1 MEVYKK
7 KNDRENDISPASIRH
22 LNRNIS
28 NRSFASGKPD
38 NDETE
43 RFRAL
48 DTALTAQHKGAK
60 MNQFQKAKHSLSA
73 AFPGAAAEL
82 TRTVSYIGAG
92 AALGSSSFDEMSV
105 CDTVVSGRPGS
116 SSVKS
121 KKASASAYGSLSL
134 LHRTAA
140 SPKKQRH
147 LGAPPSPALPS
158 SPPVAHG
165 DNNGRH
171 TPLSSGRLERVQSY
185 RQKLNN
191 NNRAGGGTK
200 HREHQQSDRRDLSP
214 PAPFNRGNSTIS
226 RQSERRDPSSPVLN
240 RGNSTI
246 SNRAAGG
253 TKRREQQQSE
263 RRDLS
268 PPAPINR
275 GNSTISRAS
284 SSASRTLSPANFQ
297 ERNNSTL
304 SRAISPVSPVRMG
317 LLQIYKKKLGQ
328 TAKLIAAPKIAEFK
342 RQHSMTT
349 KTITRHVLKSPGRLE
364 RVQSFRGKIE
374 GSRPL
379 RPSAA
384 PVRPI
389 EQQMLEARDAAP
401 TRPLP
406 FGTGRRSRTSSG
418 ISPRRLERVQSYRK
432 KINASKT
439 NTAPAP
445 RDDSDEESRD
455 PPPSVS
461 AENQNVARSQSTPMR
476 TELENTYKKS
486 NTAEQKEQQII
497 EEQTEENYDAEENY
511 ESETYSSGISRGS
524 KSNNILENNYNLS
537 SQTSSLIKRSDY
549 DGCVSPSQ
557 PPGRMTL
564 WKEQYNKNTNGT
576 HLSQIMEADTQQQD
590 PSDYSFEGETLDD
603 TLLSS
608 DHTFANTTTT
618 SKFDSV
624 STPSRRKQR
633 NNKAF
638 PAEHH
643 FNTSAGSHTS
653 RDHFREAS
661 EASTNNTPPN
671 HEMRRR
677 LSYDQ
682 QTEQTECSNSFITTL
697 DDVTAN
703 FNSSQRHH
711 GEDFRTIDE
720 YGSSLDDL
728 SGSFSSTQSSLGT
741 FEEQPEM
748 FESFLNSIHHAAE
761 QAVMLIK

>member
-22 LNRNIS
+22 LTRNMS
-28 NRSFASGKPD
+28 NRSMASGKPD

-48 DTALTAQHKGAK
+48 DTALNAQHKTSK

-140 SPKKQRH
+140 SPKKPKH
-147 LGAPPSPALPS
+147 PGAPPSSALPS
-158 SPPVAHG
+158 SPLVG
-165 DNNGRH
+165 GGENGGRH
-171 TPLSSGRLERVQSY
+171 APLSSGRLERVQSY

-191 NNRAGGGTK
+191 NNRAAGGTK
-200 HREHQQSDRRDLSP
+200 HREHQQGERRDLSP
-214 PAPFNRGNSTIS
+214 LAPFNRGNSTTS
-226 RQSERRDPSSPVLN
+226 RSSSSVTRAISPVQMD
-240 RGNSTI
+240 RV
-246 SNRAAGG
+246 
-253 TKRREQQQSE
+253 
-263 RRDLS
+263 
-268 PPAPINR
+268 
-275 GNSTISRAS
+275 AS
-284 SSASRTLSPANFQ
+284 SIHKSKASRTLSPAKLQ
-297 ERNNSTL
+297 ERNNSAL
-304 SRAISPVSPVRMG
+304 SRALSPVSPVRMG
-317 LLQIYKKKLGQ
+317 LLQLYKKDFKKKLGH

-364 RVQSFRGKIE
+364 RVQSFRGKIG
-374 GSRPL
+374 GSRQL
-379 RPSAA
+379 GPSAA
-384 PVRPI
+384 PTRPI

-439 NTAPAP
+439 HTAPAT
-445 RDDSDEESRD
+445 RDDGEEESRD

-461 AENQNVARSQSTPMR
+461 AENQSAARSPSAPMR
-476 TELENTYKKS
+476 TERVQKNEEHLESTYRKS
-486 NTAEQKEQQII
+486 NTAEQKEQQIM
-497 EEQTEENYDAEENY
+497 EEQTEEDFDAEENY
-511 ESETYSSGISRGS
+511 ESVICSSEISRGN
-524 KSNNILENNYNLS
+524 KSNNSHEEREALQNSYNLS
-537 SQTSSLIKRSDY
+537 SRSSSNRSNY
-549 DGCVSPSQ
+549 AGCVSPAS
-557 PPGRMTL
+557 PPRRMAL
-564 WKEQYNKNTNGT
+564 WKEQYSQNANGT

-590 PSDYSFEGETLDD
+590 PSEYSFEGETLDD
-603 TLLSS
+603 TLTSS
-608 DHTFANTTTT
+608 EHTFANTTAT
-618 SKFDSV
+618 SKFDAASA
-624 STPSRRKQR
+624 PSRRKQR
-633 NNKAF
+633 HNNF
-638 PAEHH
+638 AENR
-643 FNTSAGSHTS
+643 FGNSPGSQAS
-653 RDHFREAS
+653 RDHFREAP
-661 EASTNNTPPN
+661 APPPPAPD
-671 HEMRRR
+671 HATKSAPPHHTMRRR

-682 QTEQTECSNSFITTL
+682 QTEQTEGSNSFITTL

-703 FNSSQRHH
+703 FHSSQRHH

-728 SGSFSSTQSSLGT
+728 SGSFSSTQSSVGT
-741 FEEQPEM
+741 YDERPEM